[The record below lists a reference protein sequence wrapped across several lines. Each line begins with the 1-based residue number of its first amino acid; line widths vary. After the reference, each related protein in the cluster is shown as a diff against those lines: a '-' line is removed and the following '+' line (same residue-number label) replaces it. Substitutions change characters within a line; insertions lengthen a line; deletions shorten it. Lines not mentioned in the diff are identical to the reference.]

1 MKLSKKG
8 VAEMARKGENIRKR
22 KDGRWEGR
30 YKKGRKPNGKI
41 DYGSVYGKTYAEVK
55 EKLQIMKALYNRNDV
70 VVTKDMMFGD
80 ILSLWL
86 ANNRIKNKGATETKY
101 LNLIETHILPELGGL
116 KMSQLTAPRI
126 NAFLLA
132 KIEKG
137 RIDKKGGLSESYVS
151 SMMLIIDSSIK
162 FAASEKICDPLR
174 SKIYKPVIPKTNAF
188 ALPLNKQHTLESY
201 IKMNM
206 DFTKLGVLISLHTGM
221 RIGEVCALSWDDID
235 LKAKLVH
242 VRHTVSRIRNEE
254 PNSTKY
260 KLVIETP
267 KTTSSVRDIPL
278 TPYLVSALII
288 LKSGTVSPY
297 VISSDSTF
305 VNPRTYEYRYKK
317 ILKDCNMQ
325 QFNYHVLRHT
335 FATRC
340 IEAGM
345 DIKSL
350 SELLGHADIA
360 FTMKKY
366 VHPSLDL
373 KRMHIE
379 KMTQL
384 AS

>member
-1 MKLSKKG
+1 VL
-8 VAEMARKGENIRKR
+8 
-22 KDGRWEGR
+22 
-30 YKKGRKPNGKI
+30 
-41 DYGSVYGKTYAEVK
+41 
-55 EKLQIMKALYNRNDV
+55 
-70 VVTKDMMFGD
+70 
-80 ILSLWL
+80 
-86 ANNRIKNKGATETKY
+86 ET
-101 LNLIETHILPELGGL
+101 
-116 KMSQLTAPRI
+116 
-126 NAFLLA
+126 
-132 KIEKG
+132 
-137 RIDKKGGLSESYVS
+137 
-151 SMMLIIDSSIK
+151 
-162 FAASEKICDPLR
+162 
-174 SKIYKPVIPKTNAF
+174 
-188 ALPLNKQHTLESY
+188 Y

-235 LKAKLVH
+235 LKAKVVH
-242 VRHTVSRIRNEE
+242 VRHTISRIRNEE
-254 PNSTKY
+254 PDSTKY

-267 KTTSSVRDIPL
+267 KTESSVRDIPL
-278 TPYLVSALII
+278 TPYLISALII

-350 SELLGHADIA
+350 SELLGHADIS